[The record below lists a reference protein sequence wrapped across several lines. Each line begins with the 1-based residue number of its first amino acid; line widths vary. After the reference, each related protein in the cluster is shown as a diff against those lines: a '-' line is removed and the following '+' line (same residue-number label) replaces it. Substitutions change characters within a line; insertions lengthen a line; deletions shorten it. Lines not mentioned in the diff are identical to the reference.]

1 VSAPEVPPIE
11 AAGSSRPRCVLVCNA
26 GSRLNLEGVAR
37 WLSSFTD
44 LAGIV
49 VIEESAVQT
58 RGRVRRELKRIGAW
72 RMLDVLAFRL
82 FYAATLARSD
92 AQWLQKRL
100 DAIAR
105 RYPPLPPSLEVLRTP
120 SPNTPEVA
128 AFVKRL
134 APDFML
140 ARCKNLLK
148 EEIFSIPRH
157 GTFVLH
163 PGVCPEYRNAHGA
176 FWALALDDIGN
187 VGLTLLKID
196 RGVDTGPVYGYY
208 SYDFDEINESHIVIM
223 TRVVFDNF
231 DVLRDRMLEILAG
244 TARPIDTTGRRSAVW
259 GQPWLTAYLR
269 WKRQARNRRHAS
281 SLA

>member
-1 VSAPEVPPIE
+1 VSLPE
-11 AAGSSRPRCVLVCNA
+11 AALRAGRPRSVLVCNA
-26 GSRLNLEGVAR
+26 SSRLNFEGVAR

-49 VIEESAVQT
+49 VIEEASAQT
-58 RGRVRRELKRIGAW
+58 RGRIRRELKRIGPW
-72 RMLDVLAFRL
+72 RMLDVLAFRV

-92 AQWLQKRL
+92 ARWLRARL
-100 DAIAR
+100 DDIAR
-105 RYPPLPPSLEVLRTP
+105 RYPPPPATVEILRTP

-128 AFVKRL
+128 AFLKRL

-148 EEIFSIPRH
+148 EEIFTIPCH

-176 FWALALDDIGN
+176 FWALAMDDIGN

-231 DVLRDRMLEILAG
+231 DVLRDRILEILAG
-244 TARPIDTTGRRSAVW
+244 TARPIDTTGRGSAVW